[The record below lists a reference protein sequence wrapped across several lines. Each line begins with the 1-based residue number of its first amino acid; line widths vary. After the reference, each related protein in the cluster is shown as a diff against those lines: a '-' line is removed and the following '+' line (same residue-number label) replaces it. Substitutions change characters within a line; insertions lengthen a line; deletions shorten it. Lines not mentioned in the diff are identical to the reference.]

1 MSTSKNLLPGVPKD
15 RLESEL
21 LDKKP
26 LYSEAEARAES
37 ERCLYCVDAPCIKAC
52 PTEIDIPTF
61 IKKIATGNVRGSA
74 KTIFEQNLLGY
85 SCARVCPVEVLCVGS
100 CVYNGWGREPIAIGR
115 LQRFA
120 TETATAKGA
129 APVMKRRIDIG
140 VTSKKVACIGAGP
153 ASLAFA
159 GYLALEG
166 HQAVV
171 FERKAVAGGLN
182 TTGIAPYKLH
192 ADDAVHEVQFVQDL
206 GVEVVTGVEVADTD
220 GAGRISGK
228 KLLETYDAVFLGV
241 GLGAD
246 TKLGI
251 PGEEGPGVYGATAWI
266 ERMKLEMS
274 TAHKG
279 EIAGKNVIVVGGGN
293 TAIDV
298 ARECAQLGALHV
310 AMIYR
315 RGVEHMSGYAHEMEG
330 ARLDGVRLVTNVQP
344 VAFVREGDATT
355 GKLVALRVAKTDEN
369 AKPIAGTEHDI
380 PCDMVALAIGQSKLR
395 DIATQLPGV
404 ELDKRGCVA
413 CDPRNG
419 QTGNAKVFAGGDC
432 INGGK
437 EVVNAVADGRNAART
452 LIERWATSSNA
463 RVPGAMSTN
472 ADAE

>member
-1 MSTSKNLLPGVPKD
+1 MTNALPGSRPARGGSSALSKD
-15 RLESEL
+15 RLENDL
-21 LDKKP
+21 ADKKP
-26 LYSEAEARAES
+26 LYSESEARTEA

-120 TETATAKGA
+120 TETATDKAS
-129 APVMKRRIDIG
+129 PVLKRKIDMA
-140 VTSKKVACIGAGP
+140 TKSRKVACIGAGP

-166 HQAVV
+166 HEAVV
-171 FERKAVAGGLN
+171 FEKKAIAGGLN

-192 ADDAVHEVQFVQDL
+192 AQDAVHEVEFVQSF
-206 GVEVVTGVEVADTD
+206 GVEIATGIEVGETD
-220 GAGRISGK
+220 GAGKISGK

-251 PGEEGPGVYGATAWI
+251 PGEDGPGVIGATAWI
-266 ERMKLEMS
+266 ERMKLEMGS
-274 TAHKG
+274 AHRE
-279 EIAGKNVIVVGGGN
+279 EIAGKNIIVVGGGN

-310 AMIYR
+310 AMVYR
-315 RGVEHMSGYAHEMEG
+315 RGQDAMTGYEHEMEG
-330 ARLDGVRLVTNVQP
+330 ARLDGVRLVTHAQP
-344 VAFVREGDATT
+344 VAFVRDGA
-355 GKLVALRVAKTDEN
+355 GKLTALRVAKTDEN
-369 AKPIAGTEHDI
+369 AKPIAGTEHEI

-395 DIATQLPGV
+395 DIAKQLPGV
-404 ELDKRGCVA
+404 ELDARGCVA
-413 CDPRNG
+413 CDPANG
-419 QTGNAKVFAGGDC
+419 QTGNPKVFAGGDC

-452 LIERWATSSNA
+452 LMSRW
-463 RVPGAMSTN
+463 STN
-472 ADAE
+472 G